1 MNILVVGPHPDDQEL
16 GMGGAI
22 ARFASQGHRV
32 ILLDIT
38 DGEPTPH
45 GSPEIRARE
54 AAEAARILGVERL
67 MLGADAG
74 FINREVAT
82 SISGRH
88 AIAGIIRTR
97 EIDWI
102 FCPDP
107 RDAHPDHRA
116 VTRMVE
122 DARFDSKLTKTD
134 LPGEPR
140 YPDRL
145 VYYFCTHL
153 KSIPDPTFLVDTS
166 GFHDLKQAAI
176 LAYESQFTTNARN
189 RKVVDWIDAQAKF
202 LGSRI
207 GVDAAEAF
215 RVVEPIGVRSLE
227 GLV

>member
-1 MNILVVGPHPDDQEL
+1 
-16 GMGGAI
+16 
-22 ARFASQGHRV
+22 
-32 ILLDIT
+32 
-38 DGEPTPH
+38 
-45 GSPEIRARE
+45 
-54 AAEAARILGVERL
+54 
-67 MLGADAG
+67 
-74 FINREVAT
+74 
-82 SISGRH
+82 
-88 AIAGIIRTR
+88 
-97 EIDWI
+97 
-102 FCPDP
+102 
-107 RDAHPDHRA
+107 
-116 VTRMVE
+116 MVE